1 MLNWNLWVE
10 EECMWKKW
18 CQPFRNMARFIILVD
33 VLETS
38 VEGNETDKRIRTT
51 YVEANSNQQ
60 NNHKHSDQSKH
71 SVEIISIHLCLSLYL
86 YSLYIYTQYT
96 VSKIKRTQTHT
107 NELCGSYYKSD
118 LIYNCVISLRNISN
132 YVIYHHTINLEIY
145 LHFLED
151 PKVTL
156 DFNTRTSKFGMISL
170 DITVWGNIHCCPCT
184 IG

>member
-86 YSLYIYTQYT
+86 YSLYIYIRISMIQYIIT
-96 VSKIKRTQTHT
+96 YTITYYILHITYYILHIHILYIYIHIT
-107 NELCGSYYKSD
+107 YTSYTYNYYLS
-118 LIYNCVISLRNISN
+118 IYPSIHPS
-132 YVIYHHTINLEIY
+132 IY
-145 LHFLED
+145 LS
-151 PKVTL
+151 
-156 DFNTRTSKFGMISL
+156 N
-170 DITVWGNIHCCPCT
+170 
-184 IG
+184 